1 MNREIK
7 DFWTYD
13 EVLSFFN
20 YMSSDLSYAELNL
33 LVRIM
38 QCKLFFK
45 KHEKERTDNNV

>member
-1 MNREIK
+1 MNKELK

-20 YMSSDLSYAELNL
+20 YMVSDLSYAELNL

-38 QCKLFFK
+38 QCELFFK
-45 KHEKERTDNNV
+45 KLEKEGTDKNV

>member
-13 EVLSFFN
+13 EVLAFFN
-20 YMSSDLSYAELNL
+20 YMVSDLTYAELNL

-45 KHEKERTDNNV
+45 KREKERTDKNV

>member
-13 EVLSFFN
+13 EVLGFFN
-20 YMSSDLSYAELNL
+20 YMASDLSYAELNL

-45 KHEKERTDNNV
+45 KREKERNDKNV